1 MPFLLGAPCQQQLPN
16 EAAGEC
22 VVIVAVS
29 DPYDEDI

>member
-16 EAAGEC
+16 EVAGEC

-29 DPYDEDI
+29 DPYDGDI